1 VNLHCGRCRSD
12 LEQSAVV
19 FLHVNSSS
27 VLVRK
32 LGFIYRDFGA
42 FVNLWN
48 F

>member
-27 VLVRK
+27 VLVSFSSNFCRSY
-32 LGFIYRDFGA
+32 LVGDF
-42 FVNLWN
+42 VML
-48 F
+48 